1 MYGVEGVGAVS
12 GPTLP
17 ADIWHLFMDA
27 ALAGTPPVS
36 FPAPKRPADWARFE
50 SQFANRVVSTISA
63 PDLTLTM
70 PPQQTITVTQP
81 PATTEAATTE
91 AAPATTAVD
100 GATTAPVP

>member
-1 MYGVEGVGAVS
+1 
-12 GPTLP
+12 
-17 ADIWHLFMDA
+17 MDS

-36 FPAPKRPADWARFE
+36 FAAPKKPVDWARFE

-70 PPQQTITVTQP
+70 PPPQTVTVTQP
-81 PATTEAATTE
+81 PLDTQ
-91 AAPATTAVD
+91 ATTAQPAPAVTAAD